1 MQTNLNE
8 ILENKHLQMGMS
20 EFMEAIAR
28 IADKLEL
35 GNLDNYFPEYL
46 SMSQSLLD
54 KKIECVSLY
63 LMHTFLG
70 EKEF

>member
-8 ILENKHLQMGMS
+8 ILEKKHLQMGMS

-35 GNLDNYFPEYL
+35 
-46 SMSQSLLD
+46 
-54 KKIECVSLY
+54 
-63 LMHTFLG
+63 
-70 EKEF
+70 